1 LQSTDLRESS
11 GIGTIIACLGA
22 ETSSGDFEVFEYL
35 YPGLP
40 NQKPL
45 PQEEKEQDEG
55 KEGEWIALVSGL
67 EMGNSSVVGDLRSE
81 LLVEW
86 LNGELGDQEVRFSL
100 LLASK
105 KKFELMHR
113 GGVATGRGR
122 SGESE

>member
-1 LQSTDLRESS
+1 M
-11 GIGTIIACLGA
+11 
-22 ETSSGDFEVFEYL
+22 FEYL

-45 PQEEKEQDEG
+45 PQEEEEKDEG

-86 LNGELGDQEVRFSL
+86 LNGELGDKEVRFSL

-105 KKFELMHR
+105 KKFELMR
-113 GGVATGRGR
+113 R
-122 SGESE
+122 